1 MESSRWKWSNEKES
15 VSSDGETNENG
26 SRKGWGRRCGKGFG
40 NNLSFQ
46 GYVILAFLSLN
57 HVISITSLLVDYNIF
72 LFAVKFSMFVLR
84 NTQNWPFVII
94 KLKKAMRNF
103 LLNSRPYLQERW
115 WYNSLR
121 LILVLKSFYFS
132 SNFVESKKFF
142 AVPS

>member
-1 MESSRWKWSNEKES
+1 MNSEIKECERINGSVKQLVDSLNKDFIDYSWKAADEN
-15 VSSDGETNENG
+15 DGETNENG
-26 SRKGWGRRCGKGFG
+26 SGKGWGRSCWKDFG

-115 WYNSLR
+115 WYNR
-121 LILVLKSFYFS
+121 V
-132 SNFVESKKFF
+132 FV
-142 AVPS
+142 